1 MPSVL
6 PGRDEKEVGMTLN
19 GMLIGSD
26 DVHGQFERLKAA
38 GPGSS
43 RSPTSPMRTLRGW
56 ITTFSDPDDN
66 YFHLV
71 SPFPG

>member
-38 GPGSS
+38 GA
-43 RSPTSPMRTLRGW
+43 
-56 ITTFSDPDDN
+56 N
-66 YFHLV
+66 YFQLV